1 LWGPVGPANLGS
13 ITTAL
18 LSDDYAPMP
27 YWWDGVELPDP
38 MGARPADRVD
48 VAIVGGGYTGL
59 GAALELARRGR
70 SVAVLDSG
78 GIARGASSRNGGMVH
93 PGVKHDLPS
102 LLERPG
108 GRQRFEDTVAAYD
121 GLRDLIAECGI
132 ECDFAPTGHL
142 ELAHHRRQ
150 VDGLRRAA
158 DAFASIGQAA
168 SFVARDDLGREI
180 GSDRFAGG
188 LVVEHSGAVH
198 PAKLAAGLAG
208 AARDAGASLHPGVSV
223 LGLDRSGSGHVVR
236 TTAGPV
242 AAGEV
247 IVATNGTTDST
258 LVPWLGRR
266 ILGIGSFII
275 ATEPIDADVA
285 ASISP
290 QGRMFF
296 DAKNFLHYWRLSPDG
311 TRVLFG
317 GRTSF
322 APTTLAA
329 ARDALYTALVD
340 FHPQL
345 AGVRVARAWGGQVA
359 LTVDRMPHIGRHE
372 QSAVLYA
379 MGYCG
384 TGVAA
389 SVHFG
394 RSLGRWLCDDGELP
408 SFARDR
414 WRPVPLPGRLRA
426 LLPVAGWW
434 YRALDALGR

>member
-1 LWGPVGPANLGS
+1 LWASAVPANLGP
-13 ITTAL
+13 ITGAL

-27 YWWDGVELPDP
+27 YWWEGVDLPDP
-38 MGARPADRVD
+38 MGERPSASVD
-48 VAIVGGGYTGL
+48 VAVVGGGYTGL

-93 PGVKHDLPS
+93 PGVKHDLAT
-102 LLERPG
+102 LLTQAR
-108 GRQRFEDTVAAYD
+108 GRRRFDDTLAAYD
-121 GLRDLIAECGI
+121 GLVDLIAECGI
-132 ECDFAPTGHL
+132 DCDFAPTGHL
-142 ELAHHRRQ
+142 ELAHHARQ
-150 VDGLRRAA
+150 VEGLRWAA
-158 DAFASIGQAA
+158 AAYAQVGQAA
-168 SFVARDDLGREI
+168 SFIGRDDLGDEI
-180 GSDRFAGG
+180 GSERFFGG
-188 LVVEHSGAVH
+188 LAVEHSGAVH
-198 PAKLAAGLAG
+198 PAKLAAGIAQ
-208 AARDAGASLHPGVSV
+208 AAVSAGASLHPGTSV
-223 LGLDRSGSGHVVR
+223 LGLERRGAGHAVR
-236 TTAGPV
+236 TTKGEV

-247 IVATNGTTDST
+247 IVATNGTTDSS

-266 ILGIGSFII
+266 VLPIGSFII
-275 ATEPIDADVA
+275 ATEPIGPEVA
-285 ASISP
+285 AGISP
-290 QGRMFF
+290 KGRMFF
-296 DAKNFLHYWRLSPDG
+296 DTKNFLHYWRLSPDG

-322 APTTLAA
+322 SPTTLEA
-329 ARDALYTALVD
+329 ARDALYGALVQV
-340 FHPQL
+340 HPAL

-372 QSAVLYA
+372 ASGALYA

-394 RSLGRWLCDDGELP
+394 RCLGRWLCDDGELP
-408 SFARDR
+408 SFALDR
-414 WRPVPLPGRLRA
+414 WRPVPAPARVRG